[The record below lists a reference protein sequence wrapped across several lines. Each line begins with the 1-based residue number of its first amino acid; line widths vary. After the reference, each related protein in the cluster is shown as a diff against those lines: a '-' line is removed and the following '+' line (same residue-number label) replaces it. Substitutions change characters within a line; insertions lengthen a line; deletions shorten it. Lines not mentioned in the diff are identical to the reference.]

1 MIIDAHNHLGKR
13 KGVEIL
19 VDNFVARMDESG
31 IDKAVVF
38 AFSEQIDNDYIV
50 KSVKKY
56 PDRLYGLV
64 TINPWSTDS
73 EQELRKAFEKKEIYG
88 LKLHPVKHAFAFDN
102 HNLLDPLFKICEE
115 YNKPVLSFGGA
126 NVYSSPNMFAEMAVQ
141 FPNVNFLMAHGG
153 QMYETVSAINVAKKY
168 KNIFIESSLMFSLR
182 LSNLLKN
189 DLENQ
194 IIFGSDY
201 PTGDFSLE
209 KKKIE
214 LLVENQEIKDKIFYK
229 NILNLL
235 ESGVKGK

>member
-1 MIIDAHNHLGKR
+1 
-13 KGVEIL
+13 
-19 VDNFVARMDESG
+19 
-31 IDKAVVF
+31 
-38 AFSEQIDNDYIV
+38 
-50 KSVKKY
+50 
-56 PDRLYGLV
+56 
-64 TINPWSTDS
+64 
-73 EQELRKAFEKKEIYG
+73 
-88 LKLHPVKHAFAFDN
+88 
-102 HNLLDPLFKICEE
+102 
-115 YNKPVLSFGGA
+115 
-126 NVYSSPNMFAEMAVQ
+126 
-141 FPNVNFLMAHGG
+141 MAHGG

-214 LLVENQEIKDKIFYK
+214 LLVEDQEIKDKIFYK

>member
-19 VDNFVARMDESG
+19 VDDFVARMNENG

-38 AFSEQIDNDYIV
+38 TFSEQIDNDYIV

-64 TINPWSTDS
+64 TINPWSTNS
-73 EQELRKAFEKKEIYG
+73 EQELREAFEKKEIYG

-214 LLVENQEIKDKIFYK
+214 LLVEDQEIKDKIFYK